1 MCFLSFQR
9 KYNLFQPHPTYHCI
23 KSEQIQLKL
32 SLHLLAFLLVVLMS
46 QRILR
51 EPSAENSLFLEKHLM
66 DAPETAEGETSDNY
80 REDFVFNVEGN
91 CTENYTGRQPYPPTM
106 PNFSGCKVRQYN
118 PDILEREWKDLGLSL
133 HLLAEGRW
141 RHSRFFLEK
150 PGKIG
155 LIF

>member
-1 MCFLSFQR
+1 
-9 KYNLFQPHPTYHCI
+9 
-23 KSEQIQLKL
+23 
-32 SLHLLAFLLVVLMS
+32 
-46 QRILR
+46 
-51 EPSAENSLFLEKHLM
+51 M

-91 CTENYTGRQPYPPTM
+91 CTENYTGRQPYPPTLLSPAIFHLYDQRMTNTNTHKHGCADDDSHEIHTNRLFLSM